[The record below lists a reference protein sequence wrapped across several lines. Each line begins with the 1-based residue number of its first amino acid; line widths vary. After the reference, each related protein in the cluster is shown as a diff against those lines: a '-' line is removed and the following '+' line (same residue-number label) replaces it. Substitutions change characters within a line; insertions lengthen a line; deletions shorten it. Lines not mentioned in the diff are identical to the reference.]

1 MAAGGRP
8 LRVAVVA
15 EYYPRPSNPALGI
28 WAHRQALAVGE
39 HGVQVRV
46 LALHRP
52 VPPIGALRGG
62 LGAVRD
68 WGKAA
73 RSVPRATVLDAD
85 AHQRSDARDVDR
97 LERAAVDDALLDVAA
112 KELGLDVVAGEPER
126 RLRQVVGSEAEEI
139 GVRCDPVGDHARPG
153 QLHHRADGVGE
164 PRERQ
169 ATRRSPTPSAR

>member
-52 VPPIGALRGG
+52 VPPIGALRGDHATRER
-62 LGAVRD
+62 LGAAAAADVR
-68 WGKAA
+68 A
-73 RSVPRATVLDAD
+73 RFSPGR
-85 AHQRSDARDVDR
+85 
-97 LERAAVDDALLDVAA
+97 LLDGAQA
-112 KELGLDVVAGEPER
+112 LYDELL
-126 RLRQVVGSEAEEI
+126 
-139 GVRCDPVGDHARPG
+139 
-153 QLHHRADGVGE
+153 
-164 PRERQ
+164 
-169 ATRRSPTPSAR
+169 